1 MHAEGRGSYLLIDSL
16 HRSPTRAPVFA
27 LPNPIDLL
35 PVFRAGNLDDLLARY
50 PTGEILACDF
60 YIAGAEHGDPI
71 PGGYRLG
78 ERVVN
83 IDHHAPTARM
93 AREISSTNLALDWR
107 AANPNA
113 SAESRQAASQG
124 VVVINH
130 TDCDSILSSGIA
142 SCRLDALPAYGHAA
156 LAADHTGEENA
167 IADALQALEPWRNV
181 DLSFATLRAVESGA
195 PLPEQARE
203 ALARW
208 GYKRECAAHYV
219 AQGRVTSDGLL
230 AFGILDGE
238 TDGIFFPPLLP
249 DAVLILLAVPKPNEP
264 ARWVMKLRLG
274 AAAPEGFTIHD
285 LHMTDFDRAY
295 GGRWNAGSNARA
307 GGTTIPPAQY
317 AEEVRRRLARV
328 ASPQ

>member
-1 MHAEGRGSYLLIDSL
+1 MPIS
-16 HRSPTRAPVFA
+16 
-27 LPNPIDLL
+27 IDLL

-60 YIAGAEHGDPI
+60 YITGAELGTAVR
-71 PGGYRLG
+71 GGYRLD
-78 ERVVN
+78 ERVLN
-83 IDHHAPTARM
+83 IDHHAPTPRM
-93 AREISSTNLALDWR
+93 TREISSTNLALDWR
-107 AANPNA
+107 AANTSTPP
-113 SAESRQAASQG
+113 ESRHAGEQAI
-124 VVVINH
+124 VVINH

-142 SCRLDALPAYGHAA
+142 SCRLDALPEYGRAA

-167 IADALQALEPWRNV
+167 IADALQALEPLRDV
-181 DLSFATLRAVESGA
+181 ELSFATLRAVESGL

-203 ALARW
+203 ALGRW
-208 GYKRECAAHYV
+208 RHKRECAAHYV

-238 TDGIFFPPLLP
+238 IDGIFFPPLLP
-249 DAVLILLAVPKPNEP
+249 DAVLILLAVPKPNE
-264 ARWVMKLRLG
+264 AGCWVMKLRLG
-274 AAAPEGFTIHD
+274 ARAPEGFTIHD

-317 AEEVRRRLARV
+317 AEEVRRRLARF
-328 ASPQ
+328 ANTH

>member
-1 MHAEGRGSYLLIDSL
+1 M
-16 HRSPTRAPVFA
+16 PV
-27 LPNPIDLL
+27 PIDLL

-60 YIAGAEHGDPI
+60 YIAGAELGSPA

-107 AANPNA
+107 AATANA
-113 SAESRQAASQG
+113 SVESRQAAGQA

-142 SCRLDALPAYGHAA
+142 SCRLDALPAYGRAA

-167 IADALQALEPWRNV
+167 IADALQALEPWRDV
-181 DLSFATLRAVESGA
+181 ELSFATLRAVESGA
-195 PLPEQARE
+195 PLPAQARE

-208 GYKRECAAHYV
+208 QHKRDCAAHYV
-219 AQGRVTSDGLL
+219 AQGRVVSDGLL

-238 TDGIFFPPLLP
+238 IDGICFPPLLP

-264 ARWVMKLRLG
+264 GRWVMKLRLG
-274 AAAPEGFTIHD
+274 ARAAEGFTIHD
-285 LHMTDFDRAY
+285 LHMTEFDRAY

-307 GGTTIPPAQY
+307 GGTTIPPAVY
-317 AEEVRRRLARV
+317 AEEVRRRLARAIGV
-328 ASPQ
+328 AGTH

>member
-1 MHAEGRGSYLLIDSL
+1 
-16 HRSPTRAPVFA
+16 
-27 LPNPIDLL
+27 LPIPIDLL

-60 YIAGAEHGDPI
+60 YIAGAELGTPV

-78 ERVVN
+78 TRVLN

-93 AREISSTNLALDWR
+93 SRVISATNLALDWR
-107 AANPNA
+107 AATANTP
-113 SAESRQAASQG
+113 SESRQAAEQPI
-124 VVVINH
+124 VVINH

-142 SCRLDALPAYGHAA
+142 SCRLDALPGYGRAA

-167 IADALQALEPWRNV
+167 IADALQALEPWRDV
-181 DLSFATLRAVESGA
+181 ELSYATLRAVETGVA
-195 PLPEQARE
+195 LPEQARE

-208 GYKRECAAHYV
+208 RYKRDCAAHYV
-219 AQGRVTSDGLL
+219 AQGTVSSDGLM
-230 AFGILDGE
+230 AFGILDAE
-238 TDGIFFPPLLP
+238 IDGIFFPPLLP
-249 DAVLILLAVPKPNEP
+249 DAVLILLAVPKPNEVGC
-264 ARWVMKLRLG
+264 WVMKLRLG
-274 AAAPEGFTIHD
+274 ARAPEGFTIHD

-317 AEEVRRRLARV
+317 AEEVRRRLLTARRW
-328 ASPQ
+328 

>member
-1 MHAEGRGSYLLIDSL
+1 
-16 HRSPTRAPVFA
+16 

-50 PTGEILACDF
+50 PRGEIVACDF
-60 YIAGAEHGDPI
+60 YIVGAELGAPI

-142 SCRLDALPAYGHAA
+142 SCRLDALPAYGSAA

-167 IADALQALEPWRNV
+167 IADTLQALEPWRDV
-181 DLSFATLRAVESGA
+181 ELSFATLHAVESGA

-203 ALARW
+203 ALVRW
-208 GYKRECAAHYV
+208 RHKRECAAHYV
-219 AQGRVTSDGLL
+219 AQGQVTSDGLL

-238 TDGIFFPPLLP
+238 IDGIFFPPLLP

-264 ARWVMKLRLG
+264 GCWVMKLRLG
-274 AAAPEGFTIHD
+274 ARAPEGFTIHD
-285 LHMTDFDRAY
+285 LHLTDFDRAY

-317 AEEVRRRLARV
+317 AEEVRRRLAHAADV
-328 ASPQ
+328 AGTD